1 MTVEPQPLELSPI
14 VAPGTPWADADRGV
28 LAGLGDIPD
37 DAVVGLVDASMDS
50 TTQRSHVVVDPGC
63 DIALDELVVTAQ
75 RLADGSAL
83 HHYGVVVEVTGRI
96 EGAELA
102 SDTARLAAATL
113 PGERYR
119 RAEVQWLRTVP
130 ERFLPPLSGASV
142 WRAAGVHRDRA
153 LFLDRM
159 DAGERLPLG
168 LDLSG
173 APVYVAFSFIN
184 GDKGGHVSISG
195 KSGVAT
201 KTSYALFLLY
211 LLFETRYGAQVR
223 GPGAAGDRAV
233 VFSVKGEDL
242 LHLDRPNTAFFADTD
257 QAREAQVGWARLGLP
272 EVGPFRHVRVYA
284 PRSEEDERGT
294 RVANVRTR
302 DRRTVTIYGWTPW
315 EFVRAGLLDYVFDDL
330 DTGQLSFVEQVVRLQ
345 LLRYTYPLD
354 GDSEGRVVLAEPAAV
369 GEQVPMSWERARRRT
384 RRPQPGSAGVVVE
397 DFAGLVEF
405 VADKVLDGP
414 GFDPAWTGGV
424 MPGTAQAF
432 VRRLWGAEP
441 RLRPLIAAGL
451 TAVDRGAAISVV
463 DVHALHEDAQRFVV
477 GAVLASVWRDHE
489 SSAAAGKTWVLLDE
503 LNKYAPR
510 QGRSP
515 IKHLLVDIAGRGR
528 SLGVL
533 LLGAQQ
539 NPSGVDPNITGNA
552 ALHVVGQIRAQEAA
566 ELGFLPAEMR
576 ARAQLVAPGTMI
588 TSQPLIPAPISVR
601 FPFPPYATRAAEV
614 AADPARRAEARQL
627 LEDM

>member
-1 MTVEPQPLELSPI
+1 MTIERQPIELSAV
-14 VAPGTPWADADRGV
+14 VAPGASWADADRSV
-28 LAGLGDIPD
+28 LTGLADTPD
-37 DAVVGLVDASMDS
+37 DVMVGLIDASVDS

-130 ERFLPPLSGASV
+130 ERFLPPLSGAFV

-159 DAGERLPLG
+159 DADERLPLG

-173 APVYVAFSFIN
+173 EPVYVAFSFIN

-211 LLFETRYGAQVR
+211 LLFETPYGARVR
-223 GPGAAGDRAV
+223 GVGAAADRAV

-242 LHLDRPNTAFFADTD
+242 LHLDRPNTAFFTDTD
-257 QAREAQVGWARLGLP
+257 QAREAQASWARLGLP
-272 EVGPFRHVRVYA
+272 EVQPFRHVQVYA
-284 PRSEEDERGT
+284 PRSEEDECGT

-302 DRRTVTIYGWTPW
+302 DRRTITLYGWTPW

-345 LLRYTYPLD
+345 LLRYTYLLE
-354 GDSEGRVVLAEPAAV
+354 GDREGRIVLTDP
-369 GEQVPMSWERARRRT
+369 GDTVPMSWERARRRA
-384 RRPQPGSAGVVVE
+384 RHPRPGGAGVVVE

-424 MPGTAQAF
+424 MPGTTQAF

-552 ALHVVGQIRAQEAA
+552 ALNVVGQIRTQEAA

-588 TSQPLIPAPISVR
+588 TSQPLVPAPIPVR
-601 FPFPPYATRAAEV
+601 FPFPPFATRAAEV
-614 AADPARRAEARQL
+614 AADSARRDEAHRL